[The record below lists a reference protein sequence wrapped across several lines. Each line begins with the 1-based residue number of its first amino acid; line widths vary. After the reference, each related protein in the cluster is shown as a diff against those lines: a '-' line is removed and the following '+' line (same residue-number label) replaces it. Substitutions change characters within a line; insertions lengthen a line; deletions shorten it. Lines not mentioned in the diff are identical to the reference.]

1 MHYFQQ
7 SIRPFKLPIGCP
19 GEPLSALARPLCQ
32 RSLAA
37 VVQQILAVVN
47 QVAEELTEADKQRVT
62 QHFVM
67 TSRFEHRF
75 WDMGY
80 RQQPL
85 EV

>member
-1 MHYFQQ
+1 
-7 SIRPFKLPIGCP
+7 
-19 GEPLSALARPLCQ
+19 
-32 RSLAA
+32 